1 MNDICHHCCDREEH
15 GGLFKI
21 LSTVKTTTCSITG
34 RKQLIRRLFFFFH
47 SLYRSMLWLSLA
59 ACLNHEI

>member
-1 MNDICHHCCDREEH
+1 MNDICHHCCDRGEQ

-21 LSTVKTTTCSITG
+21 LSIVKTTTCSITG

-47 SLYRSMLWLSLA
+47 SLYRSMSWLSLTA
-59 ACLNHEI
+59 RLNHEI

>member
-21 LSTVKTTTCSITG
+21 VSTVKTTTCSITG
-34 RKQLIRRLFFFFH
+34 RKQLIRRLFFFH
-47 SLYRSMLWLSLA
+47 SLYRSMSWLSLTA
-59 ACLNHEI
+59 RLNHEI